1 MNQLTTEKRAHVIA
15 ALVEGNSVRAT
26 VRLTGV
32 AKNTVAKLLV
42 DMGRVCAEYLDK
54 AVRNVNCQRV
64 QCDEIWAF
72 VYAKENHLPPAK
84 RGQFGYGDVWT
95 YTAIDADTKLAVSW
109 LVGQKSAESAYA
121 FMYDL
126 ASRISGRAQL
136 TTDSYQAYTKA
147 IEGAFGDN
155 VDYAMLS
162 KLYGK
167 PQQFE
172 TPPPER
178 RYSPPGVVSMR
189 KYPIKGNPDM
199 AHVSTSFVERQN
211 LTMRMSMRRFT
222 RLTNGFSKK
231 VENLMCAV
239 ALWFMYYNFGRV
251 HQTLGTTPAVA
262 AGLADHKW
270 EMAEIIGLLDAGK
283 SN

>member
-1 MNQLTTEKRAHVIA
+1 MNQLTTEKRAQVIA
-15 ALVEGNSVRAT
+15 ALVEGNSIRAT
-26 VRLTGV
+26 VRLTGA

-42 DMGRVCAEYLDK
+42 EMGSACAEYLDK
-54 AVRNVNCQRV
+54 AVRNVKCQRV
-64 QCDEIWAF
+64 QADEIWSF
-72 VYAKENHLPPAK
+72 CYAKENHLPPDK
-84 RGQFGYGDVWT
+84 RGKFGYGDVWT
-95 YTAIDADTKLAVSW
+95 YTAIDADTKLAVTW

-136 TTDSYQAYTKA
+136 TTDSYQAYIKA

-167 PQQFE
+167 PDKFE
-172 TPPPER
+172 VPFPER
-178 RYSPPGVVSMR
+178 RYSPPRVLSSR
-189 KYPIKGNPDM
+189 KYPIRGNPDL

-270 EMAEIIGLLDAGK
+270 EISEIIGLLDSSK